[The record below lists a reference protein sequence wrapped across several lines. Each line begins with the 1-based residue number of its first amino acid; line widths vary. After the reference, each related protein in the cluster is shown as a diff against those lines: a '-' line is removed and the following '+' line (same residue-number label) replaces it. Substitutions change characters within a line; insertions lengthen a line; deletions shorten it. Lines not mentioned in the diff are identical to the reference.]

1 MNGCTT
7 LILVPSPGRDLEG
20 TALVGYHL
28 ETIYGHTV
36 AYCGWENLAEEILK
50 RAPAALVLDRP
61 RVPEVLLA
69 ARIGTGVAILP
80 TVGYFQDPELFLRRW
95 IVDREDV
102 ARAIDCYLTW
112 EDESRAVLLK
122 NGLIRDDV
130 VRTVGCT
137 RFDLSCSQYLPLIEP
152 KESCL
157 RRIGFGYPERP
168 LIVWGTATYF
178 RRTRD
183 HAKKSIP
190 QPDRLELEDEAT
202 IYQTISK
209 CIVSLAA
216 RHPEWNFLIKVHPS
230 EVCDPY
236 ELLTTGLM
244 NIKVAYDVPLRTI
257 LHHCD
262 VLVQRGSTT
271 ATEAW
276 ILGKPVIEATL
287 GKYNVQI
294 KDEMLR
300 GNDQTTTIAEME
312 GIITRYAQKE
322 AIPDVQLRAREKF
335 LRNTYYRLDGKASER
350 SAQCI
355 EELICRHRR
364 SEGVERRCDAD
375 AETQIRVDECD
386 RRLTNRLKDALG
398 LDRDRSLRFWS
409 GAQSSIRR
417 ASLCDRPITRNM
429 IELEYERFAAALG
442 RDSAFTA
449 RDSKWVA
456 ESYAN

>member
-7 LILVPSPGRDLEG
+7 LILVASPGRDLEG
-20 TALVGYHL
+20 AALVGYHL
-28 ETIYGHTV
+28 ETLYGHTV
-36 AYCGWENLAEEILK
+36 AYCGWENLAQEILNH
-50 RAPAALVLDRP
+50 APAAVVLDRP
-61 RVPEVLLA
+61 RIPELLLA

-122 NGLIRDDV
+122 NGLIREDV

-137 RFDLSCSQYLPLIEP
+137 RFDLSCPQYLPLIEP

-183 HAKKSIP
+183 RAKKSIP
-190 QPDRLELEDEAT
+190 RSDRLELEDEAT

-230 EVCDPY
+230 ELSDPY
-236 ELLTTGLM
+236 EVLTTGLM

-287 GKYNVQI
+287 GKYNVRI

-300 GNDQTTTIAEME
+300 GNDEATTIAEIE
-312 GIITRYAQKE
+312 AIIARYAQKK
-322 AIPDVQLRAREKF
+322 AIPEVQLRQREDF
-335 LRNTYYRLDGKASER
+335 LRNTYHRLDGKASAR
-350 SAQCI
+350 SARCI
-355 EELICRHRR
+355 EDLVCRPRN
-364 SEGVERRCDAD
+364 SFSAD
-375 AETQIRVDECD
+375 RVRAADMEAQIRVDECD

-398 LDRDRSLRFWS
+398 FDRNRSLRFWS

-417 ASLCDRPITRNM
+417 AGLCDRPMTRIM

-449 RDSKWVA
+449 RNSECA
-456 ESYAN
+456 EESYAN